1 MSDDI
6 LPDLLAAVE
15 QQLASPQTRYV
26 AATLVRLE
34 KIGLAMAEAKD
45 QIALCLGE
53 AMDEVLRRHRAFD
66 EPAYRAALDALP
78 FPDDE
83 AEEDQEGAMPLAQAQ
98 LAGLASEPLGSL
110 PAVLLDAADGNG

>member
-1 MSDDI
+1 M
-6 LPDLLAAVE
+6 E

-26 AATLVRLE
+26 ATTCARLM
-34 KIGLAMAEAKD
+34 KLGLDDTAAKG

-53 AMDEVLRRHRAFD
+53 EMDQVMRRHRAFD

-83 AEEDQEGAMPLAQAQ
+83 AA
-98 LAGLASEPLGSL
+98 
-110 PAVLLDAADGNG
+110 DAAGDETGQVP

>member
-1 MSDDI
+1 MPDDL

-26 AATLVRLE
+26 AATLVRLVAL
-34 KIGLAMAEAKD
+34 GLDEAAAKD

-53 AMDEVLRRHRAFD
+53 EMDQVLRHHRAFD

-83 AEEDQEGAMPLAQAQ
+83 
-98 LAGLASEPLGSL
+98 EP
-110 PAVLLDAADGNG
+110 GNGTCQVP